1 MLILNFLSPS
11 YGTLVHACCRFSSE
25 QLCATPWTVAHQ
37 APLSV
42 GFPRQEYRSGLPFPS
57 PGDLPHTGI
66 DPASLMSPAL
76 ASAGRF
82 FTTSTTWEVLGD
94 RTKCLEISR
103 GHVEKKVYR
112 GRWSAGSSTGTLG
125 ARKNA
130 GVNWVLLGGV
140 WYNVFSLATHEILNT
155 RSIIDPL

>member
-25 QLCATPWTVAHQ
+25 QLSATPWTVAHQ

-42 GFPRQEYRSGLPFPS
+42 GFPRQEYQSGLPFPS

-76 ASAGRF
+76 ASSGRF

-112 GRWSAGSSTGTLG
+112 EGEVLASQQELWGQGRMQVLTEFC
-125 ARKNA
+125 
-130 GVNWVLLGGV
+130 WVECDIMSFLWLLMKS
-140 WYNVFSLATHEILNT
+140 WIQ
-155 RSIIDPL
+155 DPS